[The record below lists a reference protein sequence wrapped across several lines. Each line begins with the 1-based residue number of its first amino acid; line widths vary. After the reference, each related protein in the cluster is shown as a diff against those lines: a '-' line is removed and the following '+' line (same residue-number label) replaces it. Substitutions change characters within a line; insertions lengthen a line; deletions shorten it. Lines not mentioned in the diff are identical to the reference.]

1 MPSLTFFKYLVCEA
15 FSRTPPPRTP
25 EPAML
30 MDDPAQVAAFAR
42 AGREDGVIG
51 QIYLLNTAQ
60 LCEIIRPGDQV
71 IDLACGPANQLAQV
85 ARLNPQADFLGI
97 DLAPTML
104 ADGAAHIAAQGLT
117 NVRLQLGDITQL
129 TDLADASAD
138 LVMSTFSLHH
148 LPDLAA
154 LARCFSE
161 IRRILKPGGRI
172 YLSDFGRLKRA
183 ATMHFM
189 AHRCAA
195 EQGPLFTTD
204 YHNSMRAAF
213 SVAELRAALPA
224 LGPGLRLIPSPL
236 APFMVIIRSPARH
249 PLPELARTGL
259 QTLWQTLPT
268 AQQDDFEELRR
279 CFKMKR
285 LAIPAVHK

>member
-15 FSRTPPPRTP
+15 FSRSVTPREP

-51 QIYLLNTAQ
+51 QIYLLNSIQ
-60 LCEIIRPGDQV
+60 LCELIRPGDHV
-71 IDLACGPANQLAQV
+71 IDLACGPATQLVQV
-85 ARLNPQADFLGI
+85 ARLNPHADFLGI
-97 DLAPTML
+97 DLAPRML
-104 ADGAAHIAAQGLT
+104 ADARAHVASQGLG
-117 NVRLQLGDITQL
+117 NVRFALGDITQL
-129 TDLADASAD
+129 TDLPDASAD

-154 LARCFSE
+154 LTRCFGE
-161 IRRILKPGGRI
+161 IRRILKPGGRV
-172 YLSDFGRLKRA
+172 YLSDFGRLKRPQ
-183 ATMHFM
+183 TMHFM
-189 AHRCAA
+189 AHRNAR

-224 LGPGLRLIPSPL
+224 LGPGFLLTPSPL
-236 APFMVIIRSPARH
+236 AAFMVIIRSPMQH
-249 PLPELARTGL
+249 PLSDLARTGL
-259 QTLWQTLPT
+259 KALWQALPA
-268 AQQDDFEELRR
+268 AQQDDFDELWR
-279 CFKMKR
+279 CFRMKR